1 MYGRSP
7 LSVVVVCEPI
17 TVRLNTCPPPEHW
30 SWYSVITPFG
40 VAGALQLTII
50 EVEFS
55 AIPKK

>member
-17 TVRLNTCPPPEHW
+17 TVNLNLWLPLEQL

-55 AIPKK
+55 AIPKN